1 VKALDWAKLDA
12 TRDLTALRAHL
23 AALEEQHGITEAHR
37 VATAKVRALGARLT
51 HAHGQPGEL
60 VAFALSPD
68 AKHLATGAWCGS
80 DYDRGGVLQVW
91 DVALG
96 RCVNTL
102 DPVMGGVGWPD
113 HGGCLQ
119 WTLDGARLG
128 AAFNTNGVG
137 AWDPFD
143 KDAEPQSQAYVTNGQ
158 DEPPA
163 WCWSPDGGRVFVS
176 SWMSGEI
183 PGFFV
188 GLDATP
194 RTGRFRAPRDPKPA
208 PMAAKIA
215 KGPRAAL
222 AGDELEARNVVRW
235 SADGARVFGHA
246 SSQAYVT
253 DNKGHVAWLCKVT
266 APVAW
271 SADERSLVDATDGLT
286 FRDGSTGQPLRTHP
300 EHAGAEALFF
310 AMRGAVSSARR
321 WSSSTRCPRGR
332 SRSIRARRRPF
343 ARCGSPSRASTS
355 RPGERGGGV
364 VSREAAYR
372 DGRGVPVRAG
382 GSHVTASMG
391 RLCGSAGRG
400 YGACRA
406 ARQRWNTPCVVF
418 TVTTPRRERW
428 GARHGRRRCRRGDPF
443 HPPIESRKR
452 LNP

>member
-1 VKALDWAKLDA
+1 MNLTGKTVVLTGDFKSMKRAEASAKLTALGATMAGSVSSKTHLVFAGSAAGSKLDKARALGITVHDEAGLLAVLAGKDPAAKAPPAATAAATSAPVDALPTEPDALATHLNNIDWAKLDA
-12 TRDLTALRAHL
+12 PARTALRAHL
-23 AALEEQHGITEAHR
+23 AALEDARGITEAHR

-80 DYDRGGVLQVW
+80 DYDRGGVIQLW

-113 HGGCLQ
+113 HAGCLQ
-119 WTLDGARLG
+119 WTADGARLG

-194 RTGRFRAPRDPKPA
+194 RTGRFLARRDPKPA

-215 KGPRAAL
+215 KGPRASL
-222 AGDELEARNVVRW
+222 AGADLDTRTVVRW
-235 SADGARVFGHA
+235 SADGARVFGHS

-253 DNKGHVAWLCKVT
+253 DNKGHVTWLCKVT
-266 APVAW
+266 APVA
-271 SADERSLVDATDGLT
+271 
-286 FRDGSTGQPLRTHP
+286 
-300 EHAGAEALFF
+300 
-310 AMRGAVSSARR
+310 
-321 WSSSTRCPRGR
+321 
-332 SRSIRARRRPF
+332 
-343 ARCGSPSRASTS
+343 
-355 RPGERGGGV
+355 
-364 VSREAAYR
+364 
-372 DGRGVPVRAG
+372 
-382 GSHVTASMG
+382 
-391 RLCGSAGRG
+391 
-400 YGACRA
+400 
-406 ARQRWNTPCVVF
+406 
-418 TVTTPRRERW
+418 
-428 GARHGRRRCRRGDPF
+428 
-443 HPPIESRKR
+443 
-452 LNP
+452 